1 MQISRPSILSLFKL
15 PPLSW
20 QPLLTVE
27 LCVYLLACYCKR
39 DCLFCCLL
47 ISLNHHR
54 PTTFQVIQSL
64 LLSLFTLF
72 FSYLLTCVLV
82 EGHWFTTFCSFRLYS
97 KLIQLHV
104 SVCVCSTMFTSLRLN
119 GLWPVKTPLCM
130 GFSRQEYGGGLPFPS
145 PGDLPDP
152 GIEPSSRVCCLG
164 RHVLYQLSHLENP
177 VTHIYV
183 YSSSDSFP
191 FLGYNKILN
200 VVPSAIE

>member
-54 PTTFQVIQSL
+54 PATFQVIQSL
-64 LLSLFTLF
+64 LLSLFTLC

-104 SVCVCSTMFTSLRLN
+104 SVCVCSNMFTSLRLN
-119 GLWPVKTPLCM
+119 GLWPVRLLC
-130 GFSRQEYGGGLPFPS
+130 PWDS
-145 PGDLPDP
+145 PGKNTGVGCHFLLQ
-152 GIEPSSRVCCLG
+152 GIFLTQGSNP
-164 RHVLYQLSHLENP
+164 HLA
-177 VTHIYV
+177 
-183 YSSSDSFP
+183 
-191 FLGYNKILN
+191 
-200 VVPSAIE
+200 SAA